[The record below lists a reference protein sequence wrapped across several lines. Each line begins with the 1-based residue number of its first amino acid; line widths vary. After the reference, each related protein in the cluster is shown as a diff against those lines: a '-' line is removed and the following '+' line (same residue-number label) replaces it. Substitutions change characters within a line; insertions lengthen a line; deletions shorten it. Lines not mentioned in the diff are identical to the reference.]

1 MGRWRP
7 AARERLRRAALE
19 LFADQGFAATTV
31 PEITARAG
39 LTTRTFFRYFP
50 DKRAVLFDDDE
61 LAALAEE
68 LIADVPPSVAP
79 VAMILDGLRTI
90 SVERFDPRR
99 DDIRLLRDLVRL
111 DESVRERDLR
121 KRAMISEIVCDG
133 LVARGTDR
141 STAAVVGEVSVMV
154 LYLAID
160 DWLDRDGGALLFD
173 SITAKARDLRAIAES
188 FDAESN

>member
-19 LFADQGFAATTV
+19 LFAEQGFTATTV

-39 LTTRTFFRYFP
+39 LTTRTFFRHFP

-61 LAALAEE
+61 LAALAER
-68 LIADVPPSVAP
+68 LIADIPPSVAP

-90 SVERFDPRR
+90 SVEQFDPRR

-121 KRAMISEIVCDG
+121 KRAMISEIVRDG
-133 LVARGTDR
+133 LIVRGTDR
-141 STAAVVGEVSVMV
+141 ATAAVVGEVSVMI

-160 DWLDRDGGALLFD
+160 DWLDRDDGALLFD
-173 SITAKARDLRAIAES
+173 SIAATAREVRAIAES